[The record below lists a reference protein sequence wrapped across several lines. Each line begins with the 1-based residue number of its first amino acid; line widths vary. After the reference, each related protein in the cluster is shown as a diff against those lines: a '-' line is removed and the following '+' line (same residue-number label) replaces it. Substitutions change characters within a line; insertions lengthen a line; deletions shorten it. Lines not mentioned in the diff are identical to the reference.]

1 LPERGPPFNYQQ
13 APSLA
18 VLVVSV
24 AAFVAVVPLVT
35 VVFTVMLV
43 VTPVLMMLTWAMPTV
58 VMPIATMENLGNPH

>member
-1 LPERGPPFNYQQ
+1 
-13 APSLA
+13 
-18 VLVVSV
+18 VVSV
-24 AAFVAVVPLVT
+24 AAFVTVVLFVT